1 MLSMFDLVQICAIL
15 ETVRRIDMDFKI
27 CMNLGTLNHLDYET
41 QLRVSSQAG
50 FKTVGLHMIR
60 LEEYLYS
67 GHTLDD
73 AKDCLIKNDL
83 EAAELVFFPDW
94 MSAKG
99 RARKQILA
107 RAEYVCSLMEWLKCP
122 ILNANT
128 LGGGG
133 YDLPLIQENFDE
145 ICRVGAKFGVKIAI
159 EYLPWTS
166 VDTIKKAW
174 EIVSGV
180 NRSNGGIILDTFHYF
195 KGHPSRDEL
204 NEVPIEKIFIVHLD
218 DVEDVETDLVTLTR
232 KHRLPPGEG
241 IFIFDE
247 VLEYLFARGYEG
259 YYSLEILHHSH
270 PFQDPVEL
278 ATRSRT
284 STEKLLVDYWQ
295 KRQGR

>member
-1 MLSMFDLVQICAIL
+1 
-15 ETVRRIDMDFKI
+15 MDFKI
-27 CMNLGTLNHLDYET
+27 CLNLGTLNHLDFET
-41 QLRVSSQAG
+41 QLRVSRQAG
-50 FKTVGLHMIR
+50 YKAVGLHMIR

-73 AKDCLIKNDL
+73 AKDCLKRNNL

-99 RARKQILA
+99 KARKQTLA
-107 RAEYVCSLMEWLKCP
+107 RAEYVCSLMEWMECP

-128 LGGGG
+128 LGGGE

-145 ICRVGAKFGVKIAI
+145 ICKVGDRHGVKIAI

-174 EIVSGV
+174 EIVNGV
-180 NRSNGGIILDTFHYF
+180 DRPNGGIILDTFHYF
-195 KGHPSRDEL
+195 KGHPSPDEL
-204 NEVPIEKIFIVHLD
+204 SEVPIEKIFIVHLD

-241 IFIFDE
+241 IFNFDE
-247 VLEYLFARGYEG
+247 VLEYLFAKRYDKF
-259 YYSLEILHHSH
+259 YSLEILNQSH

-278 ATRSRT
+278 ATRAMS
-284 STEKLLVDYWQ
+284 STEKLLADFERKFV
-295 KRQGR
+295 K